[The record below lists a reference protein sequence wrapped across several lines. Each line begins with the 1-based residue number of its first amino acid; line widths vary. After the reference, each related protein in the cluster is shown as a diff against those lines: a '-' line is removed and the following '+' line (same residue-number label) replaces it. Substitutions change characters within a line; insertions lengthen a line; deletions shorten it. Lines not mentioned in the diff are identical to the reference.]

1 MSPVKQTLSS
11 SAGLPPDSYIYKI
24 ISTASRQDPLTYSKT
39 DQLAILS
46 SDDSLRFLDAA
57 TLKTLPDGVVPKVN
71 DKVTCLERA
80 NDAAGNIV
88 ATAGR
93 DGSIRFWDSR
103 SRKKALEVES
113 RAFSLVLRLR
123 DTDENISAQTRLI
136 SAL

>member
-1 MSPVKQTLSS
+1 MSPVAQTLSS
-11 SAGLPPDSYIYKI
+11 NAGLPPDSYIYKI
-24 ISTASRQDPLTYSKT
+24 ISTASRQDPLTYTKT

-46 SDDSLRFLDAA
+46 SDDSLRYLDAS
-57 TLKTLPDGVVPKVN
+57 TLKVLPDGVVRKVN
-71 DKVTCLERA
+71 DKVTCLGRA

-113 RAFSLVLRLR
+113 RVFSLLH
-123 DTDENISAQTRLI
+123 
-136 SAL
+136 